1 MSDRSDV
8 ELLAQ
13 LRDLLDSGRAV
24 LALDAPRLD
33 KPDSPVS
40 VQAESTRWLYA
51 LIAIVAAAGG
61 LADWPGVI
69 LAAAAAVAAWYGFVR
84 PDIARRIR
92 ARVETRALFDVVL
105 WRRLWRHGGV
115 AIAEDGRTA
124 CRGPDGNWMAFVR
137 ARCPRRASG
146 DGR

>member
-1 MSDRSDV
+1 MSDRSDA
-8 ELLAQ
+8 ELLTQ
-13 LRDLLDSGRAV
+13 LRALLDSGRVA
-24 LALDAPRLD
+24 LDLDAPRLD

-51 LIAIVAAAGG
+51 LVAAIVAAAWLASWTGG
-61 LADWPGVI
+61 V
-69 LAAAAAVAAWYGFVR
+69 LAAAAAIAAWYGFAR
-84 PDIARRIR
+84 PDVARRIR

-115 AIAEDGRTA
+115 AIAEDGRA
-124 CRGPDGNWMAFVR
+124 VCRAPDGNWMAFVR
-137 ARCPRRASG
+137 ARVPRRGSE